1 MFFSRGAACTCAGQV
16 LNPTML
22 RRTKAERAA
31 DLQLPLL
38 TVCTQTL
45 ELDAAERD
53 FYECVYK
60 RTQANFA
67 TYVTKGTV
75 LHNYAHIFELL
86 SRLR

>member
-1 MFFSRGAACTCAGQV
+1 V
-16 LNPTML
+16 LNPAML
-22 RRTKAERAA
+22 RRTKNERAA
-31 DLQLPLL
+31 DLKLPKL
-38 TVCTQTL
+38 TIRTHEL

-60 RTQANFA
+60 RTQSNFE
-67 TYVTKGTV
+67 TYVSKGTV